1 MGKYPKLPT
10 SDPNAERARRVR
22 NLQNCGKFRV
32 FKKFAKLKFALRTCV
47 LCCWR
52 SHSNSTTMSS
62 SRRRLYV
69 GKLSYRTRER
79 DLEDLFSKYGKIIN
93 CDLKHGYAFV
103 EFDDDRDADDAVR
116 GMDGVEVDGANIVV
130 EASHG
135 GRRSGGGGRGGGDET
150 CYSCGG
156 RGHWYV
162 NPHLKLL
169 LLFTYAFVG
178 LATVLI

>member
-1 MGKYPKLPT
+1 M
-10 SDPNAERARRVR
+10 
-22 NLQNCGKFRV
+22 
-32 FKKFAKLKFALRTCV
+32 
-47 LCCWR
+47 
-52 SHSNSTTMSS
+52 S

-69 GKLSYRTRER
+69 GRLSYRTRER

-130 EASHG
+130 ESSHG
-135 GRRSGGGGRGGGDET
+135 GKRSRGGNDES

-156 RGHWYV
+156 RGHWYASIIIHTT
-162 NPHLKLL
+162 NPLLTFMLRARDCPNLRYIHLPFIQKKKRTL
-169 LLFTYAFVG
+169 
-178 LATVLI
+178 